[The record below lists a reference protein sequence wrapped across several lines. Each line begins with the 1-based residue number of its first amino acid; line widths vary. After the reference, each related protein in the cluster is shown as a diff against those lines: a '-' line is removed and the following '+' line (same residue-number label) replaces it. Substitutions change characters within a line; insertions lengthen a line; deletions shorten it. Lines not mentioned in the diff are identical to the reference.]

1 MGILQMPNFHM
12 CRCPK
17 KGLFFVFF
25 GHRANSLEGH
35 ERIGGKG
42 RLTAALGFFWKNEE
56 KGGHSSHGAKDSI
69 QLCPMASPLLGAGLV
84 NGKLHKYSVIPN
96 SVRLKVVRY

>member
-35 ERIGGKG
+35 ERIGGL
-42 RLTAALGFFWKNEE
+42 RIHLRYTAALSLPWANSLE
-56 KGGHSSHGAKDSI
+56 GHERIGVGRCRPKDSY
-69 QLCPMASPLLGAGLV
+69 ASSLLGAELARG
-84 NGKLHKYSVIPN
+84 N
-96 SVRLKVVRY
+96 

>member
-25 GHRANSLEGH
+25 GHRVLWHGSFSLPKDLVL
-35 ERIGGKG
+35 KG
-42 RLTAALGFFWKNEE
+42 RLTAALGLFWL
-56 KGGHSSHGAKDSI
+56 GGRIGEVTSQGRDCPSYFSCLLLSSNRPA
-69 QLCPMASPLLGAGLV
+69 LCLGQGCPV
-84 NGKLHKYSVIPN
+84 
-96 SVRLKVVRY
+96 